1 MLNSERLVEG
11 WLLRAILNADG
22 RNSAFLSIFCDL
34 MLGMP
39 KKLILLIDD
48 DLNMAYLLQFM
59 LEREGYEVVHLLDGN
74 LAKEYLE
81 ANKAC
86 DLIILELMLPYVD
99 GFELLKI
106 IRSAPLTRQ
115 TPVMV
120 LTAKEQEID
129 VVRAFAMG
137 GNDYVKKP
145 FAPGELMAR
154 VHRNIQKLSGAA
166 NTEFSEGAA
175 L

>member
-1 MLNSERLVEG
+1 
-11 WLLRAILNADG
+11 
-22 RNSAFLSIFCDL
+22 

-39 KKLILLIDD
+39 KKLILLIEDD
-48 DLNMAYLLQFM
+48 PNMAYLLQFM
-59 LEREGYEVVHLLDGN
+59 LEREGYAVVHLLDGN

-81 ANKAC
+81 AAKIC
-86 DLIILELMLPYVD
+86 DLIILDLMLPYVD
-99 GFELLKI
+99 GFELLKL
-106 IRSAPLTRQ
+106 IRSAPPTRH

-120 LTAKEQEID
+120 LSAKEQEVD

-137 GNDYVKKP
+137 CDDYVKKP

-154 VHRNIQKLSGAA
+154 LHRTMQKFTPAA
-166 NTEFSEGAA
+166 SSEFSQGEI